1 MSINNRRR
9 TCLAGQSSTALRP
22 AKQQIIKQSSL
33 EQTLRKF
40 SSAEASSRIE
50 RSSPRLR
57 LSSSE
62 RLEVKTALITDVCS
76 DPTTPTK
83 AASPFHRDGSPSTK
97 KSTSSSSVDHHHS
110 SSGTATTTKEIK
122 SFRALAERWEA
133 IASETPASS
142 GSSPPAPNI
151 ATSKKPEPSV
161 QPVDERDGSPTIPLT
176 TTSNRTTASSARAVT
191 SRSVSAGVVE
201 IRKAFERVKEKLE
214 TESNCNYGQFGKRQF
229 GKLQAAPLAIFAP
242 AARLFAPLPA
252 PTRPHVDSKT
262 AACHL
267 VTATVSGASVT
278 VLITTVRS
286 AQLRRH
292 YVIGLVQF
300 AHLSAGTSFL
310 FNFSPSRNVPRYKN
324 DTNRDSVMAPTSADR
339 YWWCMDVNADL
350 VANCI
355 SRFLFFFPIRWPEM
369 RRQMRYNDS
378 NTASDGKKKRDLPSS
393 LGGVELS
400 TRSCTTP
407 FAGAR

>member
-1 MSINNRRR
+1 MAPPPSPPAVPPPHVPPPEVKLTQAVTVDVNQQSAAAPAS
-9 TCLAGQSSTALRP
+9 LASPALRSGQRNN
-22 AKQQIIKQSSL
+22 KLSGDF

-161 QPVDERDGSPTIPLT
+161 QPSSVDERDGSPTIPLT

-201 IRKAFERVKEKLE
+201 IRKAFERVKEELE

-242 AARLFAPLPA
+242 AARLFVPLP
-252 PTRPHVDSKT
+252 PTRPHVV
-262 AACHL
+262 AGLEYQRRQQPAVRL
-267 VTATVSGASVT
+267 RLRFRGRRLRRLLRRSVRH
-278 VLITTVRS
+278 RS
-286 AQLRRH
+286 PRQLRQH
-292 YVIGLVQF
+292 YVTGLVHF

-310 FNFSPSRNVPRYKN
+310 FNFSPSRNVPR
-324 DTNRDSVMAPTSADR
+324 
-339 YWWCMDVNADL
+339 
-350 VANCI
+350 
-355 SRFLFFFPIRWPEM
+355 
-369 RRQMRYNDS
+369 
-378 NTASDGKKKRDLPSS
+378 
-393 LGGVELS
+393 
-400 TRSCTTP
+400 
-407 FAGAR
+407 